1 MIDLFWMIVTPPVR
15 AWLILILVTLYVWPR
30 AGKPEISA
38 LIAVYVWAF
47 ASVVFWSG
55 TGASFQGV
63 EAGLM
68 AVDLIFL
75 LFLIHLSLT
84 SDRFWP
90 LWMTGFHLTSILVH
104 MAMVIAPDIM
114 PWAYATAQGFWS
126 YPMLLSLLL
135 GCRESTA
142 RKFSAPSG

>member
-1 MIDLFWMIVTPPVR
+1 MTDLFWMIVTPPVR

-30 AGKPEISA
+30 AGKPEVYA
-38 LIAVYVWAF
+38 LIAIYTWAF
-47 ASVVFWSG
+47 ASVIFWAG

-63 EAGLM
+63 EVGLM
-68 AVDLIFL
+68 AVDLILL

-90 LWMTGFHLTSILVH
+90 MWMTGFHLTSILVH
-104 MAMVIAPDIM
+104 IAAVIAPDIM

-126 YPMLLSLLL
+126 YPMLLALLL
-135 GCRESTA
+135 GCKENAAIPPRAT
-142 RKFSAPSG
+142 SG